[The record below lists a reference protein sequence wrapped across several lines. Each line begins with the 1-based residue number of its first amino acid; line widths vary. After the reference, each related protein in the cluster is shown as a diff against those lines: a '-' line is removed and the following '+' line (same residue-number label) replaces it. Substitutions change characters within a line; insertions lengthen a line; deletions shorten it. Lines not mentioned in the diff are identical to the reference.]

1 MESLERDVLPQIIKQ
16 LNNNLII
23 ILIGAR
29 QVGKTF
35 ILRLIKQYLETIF
48 PKSKIL
54 YLNLENEDT
63 VLKLSD
69 YPNFINFLKTQ
80 GINSSDK
87 VFVLLDEFQRM
98 PRPTKLLKLLYDE
111 HSNIKIVATGSSS
124 LDIYRKMREE
134 SMTGR
139 KRIFSVCGLSF
150 HEFLR
155 FRYPQ
160 LLPIWERVVAQN
172 IDPKT
177 SLADFSIPADKFIVW
192 GGYPRTALAPS
203 AQEQQEELKE
213 IYNSYIQ
220 KDVAGLLHL
229 EDTVGYNKLINIL
242 ASQIGNLLNINE
254 LTNTLNIG
262 RSTIEHYLFVLENT
276 FIISVLPPYHTNKRK
291 EITKMPKIYFM
302 DTGLRNFSQKNFNE
316 LEFRPDKDR
325 LAENMVFLELFKN
338 LEIEYSL
345 YFWRTP
351 QGTEVD
357 FILMKNQNPIPVEV
371 KYQSINKP
379 LVPSGMKAFINIY
392 HPQKGFVI
400 TKDFSFTIQ
409 YANCQITFLPIFLTS
424 KILKEL

>member
-1 MESLERDVLPQIIKQ
+1 MEYLERDILPQIIKQ
-16 LNNNLII
+16 LDNNLII

-35 ILRLIKQYLETIF
+35 ILRLTKQHLENSYSN
-48 PKSKIL
+48 PKIL

-69 YPNFINFLKTQ
+69 YSNFINFLKTQ
-80 GINSSDK
+80 GVNSSDR
-87 VFVLLDEFQRM
+87 VFILLDEFQRM
-98 PRPTKLLKLLYDE
+98 SRPTKLLKLLYDE
-111 HSNIKIVATGSSS
+111 HSNLKIIATGSSS
-124 LDIYRKMREE
+124 LDIYRKMRDE
-134 SMTGR
+134 SMAGR
-139 KRIFSVCGLSF
+139 KRIFSIYGLSF

-160 LLPIWERVVAQN
+160 LLPIWERVIAQN

-177 SLADFSIPADKFIVW
+177 SIADFSISTNKFIVW
-192 GGYPRTALAPS
+192 GGYPRVALAAS
-203 AQEQQEELKE
+203 VQEQQEELKE

-220 KDVAGLLHL
+220 KDIAGLLHL

-276 FIISVLPPYHTNKRK
+276 FIILLVPPYHTNKRK
-291 EITKMPKIYFM
+291 EITKMPKVYFM

-316 LEFRPDKDR
+316 LEFRPDKGQ

-338 LEIEYSL
+338 LGIEHSL

-357 FILMKNQNPIPVEV
+357 FILMKKQKLTPIEV
-371 KYQSINKP
+371 KYQFIRKP
-379 LVPSGMKAFINIY
+379 LAPSGMKAFINIY

-400 TKDFSFTIQ
+400 TKDFSATIQ
-409 YANCQITFLPIFLTS
+409 YANCQITFLPIFLTA
-424 KILKEL
+424 KILKEI